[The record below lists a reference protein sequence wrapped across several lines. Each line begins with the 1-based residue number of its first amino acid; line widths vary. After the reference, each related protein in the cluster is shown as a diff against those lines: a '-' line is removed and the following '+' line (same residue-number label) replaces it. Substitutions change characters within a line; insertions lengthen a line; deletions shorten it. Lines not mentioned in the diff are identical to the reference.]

1 MLSFDPT
8 RFGKRAPMR
17 FGKKDKFFK
26 RAPMRFGKR
35 DHDFDN
41 ELPFE
46 FPLSNMYY
54 QPQTPEG
61 ELTNEYDANH

>member
-1 MLSFDPT
+1 M
-8 RFGKRAPMR
+8 RFGKR
-17 FGKKDKFFK
+17 DKFFK

-54 QPQTPEG
+54 PPQTPEG
-61 ELTNEYDANH
+61 EVNSEYDANH

>member
-1 MLSFDPT
+1 MLAFDST

-17 FGKKDKFFK
+17 FGKREDLK

-35 DHDFDN
+35 NDAN

-54 QPQTPEG
+54 QPQVHDG
-61 ELTNEYDANH
+61 EFNNEYDANH